1 MRAFNHAFPARF
13 SRPWPIA
20 GEICRA
26 LRDWFPMEAKAKAE
40 ILHGVI
46 RKFGAGGSDI
56 TSEEWGR
63 FVAAQNDGYR
73 TGPEIGERVP
83 EFTLPDQHGKN
94 RTLNDLTGPNGLL
107 LVFSRSADW

>member
-1 MRAFNHAFPARF
+1 MRAFNHAFPEP
-13 SRPWPIA
+13 SLIA
-20 GEICRA
+20 GKIRLP

-94 RTLNDLTGPNGLL
+94 RTLKDLSGPNGLL